1 VIVFVIGFMSI
12 VDVTALINQ
21 LTRGRG
27 NVDVSGRDLIWA
39 VYFQN
44 IGEAL
49 FFGNSGLK
57 NYLFIPAYGYMH
69 AHNSLIMSLYVYG
82 VIPLIVVFFPIAILI
97 FIRPTLIIVLSPLVI
112 YSMGQ
117 FFLFWGA
124 SFSDIIF
131 MSIVI
136 SASNIKHTKNESKAI
151 KNESKAIKNESK
163 AIKK

>member
-1 VIVFVIGFMSI
+1 
-12 VDVTALINQ
+12 
-21 LTRGRG
+21 
-27 NVDVSGRDLIWA
+27 
-39 VYFQN
+39 
-44 IGEAL
+44 
-49 FFGNSGLK
+49 
-57 NYLFIPAYGYMH
+57 MH

-151 KNESKAIKNESK
+151 KNESKEIKNESI